1 MGRFNVSIV
10 VPVFNEEEQ
19 AANLISRLILL
30 QDYVKDI
37 ILVDGGSTDRT
48 VELLS
53 KQFTLISSAKGRA
66 NQMNAGAKHASGTWL
81 VFVHAD
87 TQFTSRHLN
96 HLIEQATQSQWGRF
110 DVQLDA
116 RGMSFRIIEW
126 FINLRSRLTSI
137 ATGDQCIFVRKA
149 LFDRLGGY
157 ADIPLMEDV
166 DFSKRAKR
174 LAKPACLNIKVIT
187 SARRWLTHGV
197 IKTVVLMWKLRLLFW
212 LGVEPEKLAKLYR

>member
-126 FINLRSRLTSI
+126 FINIRSRLTSI

-197 IKTVVLMWKLRLLFW
+197 FKTVVLMWKLRLLFW